1 MLENALTEETLKKL
15 LKRNGEILELARAKG
30 FSEKDP
36 LYTEHQFLAPN
47 QLEAAKLSKEL
58 EARGF
63 RVDEIAPAEKEDG
76 TDVWTVEASI
86 QLSPEANAGMT
97 EGLVKLGAEYESEYC
112 GWAVDLR

>member
-1 MLENALTEETLKKL
+1 MLDQARIEENLQRL
-15 LKRNGEILELARAKG
+15 LKRNVEILELVRAKG

-63 RVDEIAPAEKEDG
+63 RRDEIEPAEKEDG
-76 TDVWTVEASI
+76 TDVWSVEASM
-86 QLSPEANAGMT
+86 QLSPAAAAGKT
-97 EGLVKLGAEYESEYC
+97 QGLGK
-112 GWAVDLR
+112 

>member
-1 MLENALTEETLKKL
+1 MLDQARIEKILKRL
-15 LKRNGEILELARAKG
+15 LKRNVEILELVRNKG

-36 LYTEHQFLAPN
+36 LYTEHQFLSPN

-58 EARGF
+58 QERGF
-63 RVDEIAPAEKEDG
+63 RVNEIEPAEREDG
-76 TDVWTVEASI
+76 TDVWAVEASI

-97 EGLVKLGAEYESEYC
+97 EALVKLGANYDSEYC